1 MMKPTLYYDDRSP
14 PVRSCL
20 LLIKI
25 LNIDVELKFIDLFK
39 GEQLK
44 PEYVEINPVHCV
56 PFLEHN
62 GITLTD
68 SHAILIYLCE
78 QFDGGADWWPEDKLQ
93 RIDVINKLFLECSF
107 LFRRDSD
114 MMTEIVRKGFDN
126 IDLPFHERKILEVYS
141 ALEKNLSINRFMS
154 GKKMSV
160 ADLSFL
166 TTLSTVDLMFAI
178 TAEKWPRLNEWF
190 ENMKQSLGAT
200 YTECNSIGL
209 EKLKNII
216 EKMGKFKFP
225 ERSV

>member
-1 MMKPTLYYDDRSP
+1 MKPTLYYDDRSP

-44 PEYVEINPVHCV
+44 PDFLEINPAHSV
-56 PFLEHN
+56 PVLQHN
-62 GITLTD
+62 GLTLND

-78 QFDGGADWWPEDKLQ
+78 YFDGGADWWPEDKLE
-93 RIDVINKLFLECSF
+93 RIKVINKLFLECSF

-114 MMTEIVRKGFDN
+114 MMSEIVRKGFDN
-126 IDLPFHERKILEVYS
+126 IDLAFHERKILEVYS
-141 ALEKNLSINRFMS
+141 GLEKNLSMDRYMS
-154 GKKMSV
+154 GSKMSI

-166 TTLSTVDLMFAI
+166 TTLSTVDLMFPI

-190 ENMKQSLGAT
+190 KDMKHTLGAT
-200 YTECNSIGL
+200 YSECNVTGL
-209 EKLKNII
+209 EKLRDMI

-225 ERSV
+225 TRGNN